1 LFWRVRHLYPDFR
14 RFLFSGNM
22 NFRIWHQIGKSN
34 LRVSISLSLA
44 VHLIFIL
51 SASLLFSGVQV
62 HQPALPCVRV
72 TLVPTEDEGKTISK
86 TTSPPS
92 VKRPEKRE
100 SIREEKRVEP
110 IEVKRKDEIK
120 LPVPLPVQ
128 TVDREISAEELRPV
142 SPPPKEDKRPEEPPT
157 LTRVA
162 TIGTDLIPKREVSS
176 PLPLPS
182 SLPGPVQGDKPS
194 GTASIEGIGKEEGGS
209 REENPRNG
217 SGMERGGFS
226 WKGLGDGAGG
236 KLGGSPGG
244 GFGNGTGAG
253 TGSGS
258 GSGAG
263 PGQGDVNG
271 GGSRKGTEILG
282 KLFPPSGGTGG
293 NHPRYAE
300 NPKPSYPR
308 EAREKGYQGEV
319 LLRVEVLSN
328 GRVGEIEVTRS
339 SGHEILDRSAL
350 STVKQWKFIP
360 ARKGEEP
367 IPLWVNIPI
376 KFQLQ

>member
-1 LFWRVRHLYPDFR
+1 
-14 RFLFSGNM
+14 M
-22 NFRIWHQIGKSN
+22 
-34 LRVSISLSLA
+34 
-44 VHLIFIL
+44 
-51 SASLLFSGVQV
+51 
-62 HQPALPCVRV
+62 
-72 TLVPTEDEGKTISK
+72 
-86 TTSPPS
+86 
-92 VKRPEKRE
+92 
-100 SIREEKRVEP
+100 EP
-110 IEVKRKDEIK
+110 IAAVIKDEIK

-162 TIGTDLIPKREVSS
+162 TIGTDLIPKREESS
-176 PLPLPS
+176 SLPLPS
-182 SLPGPVQGDKPS
+182 SLPGPVQEDKPS
-194 GTASIEGIGKEEGGS
+194 GTASAAGFGKEQGGS
-209 REENPRNG
+209 REGNPRNG
-217 SGMERGGFS
+217 SEMERGGFS

-236 KLGGSPGG
+236 KLGGFPGS
-244 GFGNGTGAG
+244 GFGNGTGSG

-271 GGSRKGTEILG
+271 GGSRKGTGILG
-282 KLFPPSGGTGG
+282 KLFPPSGGTAG

-328 GRVGEIEVTRS
+328 GRVGEIEVARS